1 MESVAVPGP
10 QATRGGRIVA
20 ALLALGLVAV
30 FALDGPTGP
39 LALAS
44 LGLALGVA
52 FLFVPADARPYAY
65 PLLGVLILLGQFAP
79 GYAVFDPIPVVLA
92 GVAFIDLAF
101 ARRRQD
107 WEFHLPAW
115 LCVGLLAVPLLAVPT
130 VVVSVT
136 SFIGGYKAQ
145 VLWVLLFFA
154 LRRLVPPARSQA
166 LLWIFPVIGIL
177 GALQLLQKTSGLGAL
192 LFARMSHRNFYTRL
206 PWGQSDFLAA
216 ALEFCLCMT
225 IVLIQLERRPAVRVG
240 LGIGC
245 FVILQALLLL
255 FSRAG
260 AVALGVFALI
270 IVLGLG
276 GRRGLAAAGAA
287 VGVGLASLA
296 TPGGQTLIGRF
307 TDPGEYLS
315 WYYRLVVWENSWRRF
330 LAHPFTGIGMNQ
342 GRYVHDFQGGDPAN
356 NLILDPLMEQGIFAA
371 IVLAVIFLGAFR
383 MAARVTPRESDANPR
398 TVRVVLIAALSQL
411 VVHGMGEPTISGPAI
426 AFPLVFLFVWLS
438 HNDAR

>member
-10 QATRGGRIVA
+10 QATRRGRVGAA
-20 ALLALGLVAV
+20 ALTLALLAV

-44 LGLALGVA
+44 LGLALGIA
-52 FLFVPADARPYAY
+52 FLYLPVPARPYAF
-65 PLLGVLILLGQFAP
+65 PFLGILILFGQFAP
-79 GYAVFDPIPVVLA
+79 GYAVFDPVPVVLA
-92 GVAFIDLAF
+92 AAAAIDLVL

-107 WEFHLPAW
+107 WEFRLRGW
-115 LCVGLLAVPLLAVPT
+115 LCVGLLVIPLLAVPT
-130 VVVSVT
+130 VVVSLT
-136 SFIGGYKAQ
+136 SFIGGYKVQ

-166 LLWIFPVIGIL
+166 LLWIFPLIGTL
-177 GALQLLQKTSGLGAL
+177 GAIQLLQKTSGLGAL
-192 LFARMSHRNFYTRL
+192 LFARMTHRNFYTRL

-216 ALEFCLCMT
+216 TLEFCLCMT
-225 IVLIQLERRPAVRVG
+225 IVLILLERRTAVRIGLAVG
-240 LGIGC
+240 C
-245 FVILQALLLL
+245 VVMLQALLLL

-260 AVALGVFALI
+260 AVGLVVFALI
-270 IVLGLG
+270 IAIGLG
-276 GRRGLAAAGAA
+276 GRRGLVAAGGAL
-287 VGVGLASLA
+287 GVGLAALA
-296 TPGGQTLIGRF
+296 TPGGQTLLGRF

-315 WYYRLVVWENSWRRF
+315 WYYRLVIWENSWNRF

-371 IVLAVIFLGAFR
+371 IVVILIFVGVFR
-383 MAARVTPRESDANPR
+383 MAARVRPPGSDVNPR

-411 VVHGMGEPTISGPAI
+411 VVHGMGEPTVHGPAI
-426 AFPLVFLFVWLS
+426 AYPLVFLIVWLG
-438 HNDAR
+438 HNDSR